1 MIIGEFVIGR
11 ASKKP
16 ALPFALAMFDDAGK
30 YVGTIIT
37 TLNLDWLSDKLLE
50 RGLPEGGSVTIADRK
65 GVIIARQPEPSKFV
79 GNKIPEKYI
88 YLIDEPKAG
97 VIDVISQDGTSRVLG
112 YVPQTLE
119 PKGLY
124 VSAGVP
130 SEQSFFDVN
139 AAAWR
144 QTLITLLA
152 VLGSLGA
159 AYLLGRNFVV
169 KPIERLLSTVHSWQE
184 DDLSAR
190 TGLTESQGEVG
201 QLGQEFDRSM
211 DQIEKRHDAVNAL
224 LRELAH
230 RSKNQLALLMGIATQ
245 LAKGQNTVAS
255 YREALT
261 DRLFALSASQD
272 LLLQS
277 DGQAVSMDA
286 LVHAQMRSFDLHSNT
301 RITIAGPVVTLS
313 PQDARLIGMAIHELA
328 TNATKHGA
336 LSDERGGV
344 DISWTS
350 PSKNDGLMEIQ
361 WVEHDGPAVVEPT
374 HSGFGRILLE
384 KIVPLQLSGE
394 AKLTYLP
401 AGLKWTM
408 KFEEKR
414 EQSQSTA

>member
-1 MIIGEFVIGR
+1 LIIGEFVIGR